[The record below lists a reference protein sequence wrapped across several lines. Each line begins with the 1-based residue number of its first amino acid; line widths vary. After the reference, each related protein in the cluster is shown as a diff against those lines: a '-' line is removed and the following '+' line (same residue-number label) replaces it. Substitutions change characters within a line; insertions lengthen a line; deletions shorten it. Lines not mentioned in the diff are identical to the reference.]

1 MAVTSALLR
10 RNLAIMVAVAGIVL
24 AWFSGDP
31 SPLVV
36 TVAGVCLRFGD
47 RVGLAVVAA
56 VGLLAGA
63 ILFLQTPIA
72 IDDPVRLVSFLGA
85 AFGVWLLIWI
95 FRVSSFQQ
103 RVQES
108 TREIIEKLPGLGWSA
123 DANGRI
129 RYRNP
134 ASLEYEGTTFEQMR
148 EELESDTYSWTQTL
162 HPDDVERSLAKFKH
176 SIATGEPLYDE
187 SRARR
192 HDGTYRWFR
201 DVAFPTRD
209 ETGKITGWYGTS
221 MDIDDQ
227 KKAEEALRQSEREL
241 RLLVDT
247 VPTMIFLTTPE
258 GLPYYFN
265 KRFADWVGTDPG
277 GEAVPRV
284 GGKSPYLELI
294 HPDDRDY
301 IATTVDKAF
310 ASGQASQYKGRLRR
324 NDGQYRW
331 LDSRVEPLRDEN
343 GAIVRWYGV
352 IIDIDD
358 EVRAQEALRLADDRL
373 SRASRAASLS
383 ELSVSIAHEL
393 NSPLQAV
400 VANANAFQRWLS
412 ATPPNYERAE
422 RTAGR
427 IIRDANAAAEV
438 IKRIREL
445 FANAGQDRRHV
456 DINLLV
462 RDVCELMTD
471 RLVAGG
477 VRLELA
483 LDPQLPDILA
493 DPVQLEQVILNLI
506 RNAIEAMQAM
516 PAATRVLR
524 VVSRRQGADRLE
536 VEVEDSG
543 PGIAEPERIFEAFYT
558 TKDDGLGMGLA
569 ICRSIIEAHGG
580 SIDARSNAGQGSS
593 IGFTLP
599 LHVASP
605 AVESL
610 EDDAPVGQ

>member
-310 ASGQASQYKGRLRR
+310 ANGQASQYKGRLRR

>member
-1 MAVTSALLR
+1 
-10 RNLAIMVAVAGIVL
+10 
-24 AWFSGDP
+24 
-31 SPLVV
+31 VV

-72 IDDPVRLVSFLGA
+72 IDDPIRLVSFLGA

-310 ASGQASQYKGRLRR
+310 ANGQASQYKGRLRR

-524 VVSRRQGADRLE
+524 VVSRRSGADRLE

>member
-1 MAVTSALLR
+1 
-10 RNLAIMVAVAGIVL
+10 
-24 AWFSGDP
+24 
-31 SPLVV
+31 
-36 TVAGVCLRFGD
+36 
-47 RVGLAVVAA
+47 
-56 VGLLAGA
+56 
-63 ILFLQTPIA
+63 
-72 IDDPVRLVSFLGA
+72 
-85 AFGVWLLIWI
+85 
-95 FRVSSFQQ
+95 
-103 RVQES
+103 
-108 TREIIEKLPGLGWSA
+108 
-123 DANGRI
+123 
-129 RYRNP
+129 
-134 ASLEYEGTTFEQMR
+134 MR

-310 ASGQASQYKGRLRR
+310 ANGQASQYKGRLRR

>member
-47 RVGLAVVAA
+47 KVGLAVVAA

-310 ASGQASQYKGRLRR
+310 ANGQASQYKGRLRR